1 MFSVYNGDIE
11 LMASSTVMQHVFF
24 AFPSEIINTNG
35 SLEDFH
41 SFEIK
46 IGSDV
51 LEFLND
57 NIENLDNSNQYFMS
71 YMLNE
76 KQFNRAYIHHQDREA
91 KIDCVHLLCNKSG
104 LYASLNLSLKESS
117 VFYFVKLVSYN
128 C

>member
-1 MFSVYNGDIE
+1 VYNRGIE

-41 SFEIK
+41 SFEIR
-46 IGSDV
+46 IGNDV
-51 LEFLND
+51 LDYLND
-57 NIENLDNSNQYFMS
+57 NIENFDNSNQYFMT

-76 KQFNRAYIHHQDREA
+76 RQLSQAYVHHQDKDA
-91 KIDCVHLLCNKSG
+91 NLDFVYLMCNKSG
-104 LYASLNLSLKESS
+104 LYASLNLRLKESNT
-117 VFYFVKLVSYN
+117 FYFVKLVSYN